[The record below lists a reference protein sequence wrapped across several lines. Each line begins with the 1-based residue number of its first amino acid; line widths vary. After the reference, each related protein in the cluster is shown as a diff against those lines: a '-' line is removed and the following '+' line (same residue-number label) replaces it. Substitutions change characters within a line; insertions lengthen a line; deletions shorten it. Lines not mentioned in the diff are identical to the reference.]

1 MSERDNQLV
10 ALERQFKQAIRDAVN
25 RPSRKPFSWGGLA
38 GYRQLCAIAD
48 GMRQLVD
55 ATPETR
61 YLQRLLSQVE
71 RALEN
76 YRPLANDLAA
86 AHDWLRR
93 VAAILHY
100 RHPAG
105 EAVSEE
111 LTSHS
116 VAKAMEDL
124 LAAFQLDFKRQPAQ
138 RALHH
143 ALSRTWQA
151 FGPDLLHCY
160 NIPGLPPDN
169 LALEALFS
177 ALRRHQRRIS
187 GHKTTRELRVLG
199 HYQVLFQAKSEEE
212 LLAQLRSV
220 PLDRYRH
227 HRQRLDQAAE
237 PRRFLHRLHRDP
249 DSTIQTL
256 ADDYQERRRQLL
268 QLKNPDRLEYTS

>member
-1 MSERDNQLV
+1 MRDIQLV

-25 RPSRKPFSWGGLA
+25 RPSRKPFAWGGLA
-38 GYRQLCAIAD
+38 GYRQLSAIAH

-61 YLQRLLSQVE
+61 YLRRLLAQVE
-71 RALEN
+71 RALED
-76 YRPLANDLAA
+76 YRPLAADLAA

-93 VAAILHY
+93 VAAVLHY
-100 RHPAG
+100 RHPADDTT
-105 EAVSEE
+105 SEGP
-111 LTSHS
+111 TSQS

-160 NIPGLPPDN
+160 DIPGLPPDN

-177 ALRRHQRRIS
+177 ALRRHQRRIC

-220 PLDRYRH
+220 PLDRYRL
-227 HRQRLDQAAE
+227 HRKRLEQADE
-237 PRRFLHRLHRDP
+237 PRRFIHQLHRDP

-256 ADDYQERRRQLL
+256 ADDYRERRRQLL
-268 QLKNPDRLEYTS
+268 QSKNPDRLEYTS

>member
-1 MSERDNQLV
+1 LSARDRELV
-10 ALERQFKQAIRDAVN
+10 ALEKQLRQAIRDAVN

-55 ATPETR
+55 ATPDTR
-61 YLQRLLSQVE
+61 YLRRLLAQVE
-71 RALEN
+71 RALED
-76 YRPLANDLAA
+76 YRPLAADLAA

-93 VAAILHY
+93 VAAVLHY
-100 RHPAG
+100 RHPTDDTT
-105 EAVSEE
+105 SEGS
-111 LTSHS
+111 TSQS
-116 VAKAMEDL
+116 VAKTMEDL

-160 NIPGLPPDN
+160 DIPGLPPDN

-199 HYQVLFQAKSEEE
+199 HYQVLFQAKSEED
-212 LLAQLRSV
+212 LLAQLQTV
-220 PLDRYRH
+220 PLARYRI
-227 HRQRLDQAAE
+227 HRQLLEQAAE
-237 PRRFLHRLHRDP
+237 PRRLIHQLHRDP
-249 DSTIQTL
+249 DSTVRSLTD
-256 ADDYQERRRQLL
+256 AYTERRRQLL
-268 QLKNPDRLEYTS
+268 QLKNPD